1 MPKGV
6 PNAGFR
12 VTRKSGRMREF
23 MSSTGIMNSPLHVAP
38 ISHETDEEIEDKLSD
53 RFDTLEMMTAS
64 AIEGDIRSLIVS
76 GPAGLGKSYTVEET
90 LSLWDAK
97 GARHSVVKGF
107 MTAPALYKMLY
118 QHREKGMTLVIDDCD
133 KVFFDDKSM
142 SLLKSALDTT
152 KNRIISY
159 MTEGILIDEE
169 TAARLPKQFQFDG
182 TVIFITNYDFDEAI
196 ENEHRLAVHF
206 QALVSRSHYI
216 DMAMKSRRDYMI
228 QIQRVARRGLLKN
241 SGLDEH
247 GKKDV
252 MNFIKKHQ
260 DVLREVTLRMAIKI
274 ADIRRSN
281 PEKWEKICRVTCC
294 KNS

>member
-1 MPKGV
+1 
-6 PNAGFR
+6 
-12 VTRKSGRMREF
+12 
-23 MSSTGIMNSPLHVAP
+23 
-38 ISHETDEEIEDKLSD
+38 
-53 RFDTLEMMTAS
+53 
-64 AIEGDIRSLIVS
+64 
-76 GPAGLGKSYTVEET
+76 
-90 LSLWDAK
+90 
-97 GARHSVVKGF
+97 
-107 MTAPALYKMLY
+107 
-118 QHREKGMTLVIDDCD
+118 
-133 KVFFDDKSM
+133 VFFDDKSM